1 MYKIYNQEMQLRK
14 TISKFDQDKDV
25 LLRSYIAQGIK
36 LLYMDRKHFFSERSR
51 DYVKIK
57 EILEHITNEVRIM
70 VEWHP
75 RMLVPSDE
83 GFRYE
88 RLDQGMADKIIN
100 FLNFIVEL
108 PPPSYKIISKWRKT
122 TDIGMMRIPTL
133 TFILYSTLEFKIPR
147 YYSGKIDDYACI
159 SAAIIDILRESSGSA
174 KVLEI
179 SENISKNFSGKI
191 NEESKNEYKKN
202 IIEWKRLGLL
212 I

>member
-1 MYKIYNQEMQLRK
+1 MQLRK
-14 TISKFDQDKDV
+14 IKSKFDQDKEV

-57 EILEHITNEVRIM
+57 ETLEHITDKVNGM
-70 VEWHP
+70 VESHP

-88 RLDQGMADKIIN
+88 KLDQEMADEIIN
-100 FLNFIVEL
+100 FLKFIVEL

-122 TDIGMMRIPTL
+122 TDIGMIRVPTL
-133 TFILYSTLEFKIPR
+133 TFILYSTVEFKIPR
-147 YYSGKIDDYACI
+147 YYLGKIDDYACI
-159 SAAIIDILRESSGSA
+159 SAAIIEILRESSGSA
-174 KVLEI
+174 KVWQI
-179 SENISKNFSGKI
+179 GDKISKSFSGKI
-191 NEESKNEYKKN
+191 NEELKNKYKKN
-202 IIEWKRLGLL
+202 MIEWKRLGLL